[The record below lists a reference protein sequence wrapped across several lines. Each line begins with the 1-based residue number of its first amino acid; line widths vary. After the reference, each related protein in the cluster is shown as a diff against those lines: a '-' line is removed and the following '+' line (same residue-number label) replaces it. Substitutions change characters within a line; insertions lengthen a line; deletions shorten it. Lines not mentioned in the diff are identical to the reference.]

1 MDIIERFLKYVSY
14 ETTSNEESET
24 TPSSDKEI
32 VLLKELV
39 KEMKDLGLN
48 AFYKGGFAYG
58 DIKSDSN
65 KSDTIFLMAH
75 VDTSPDASGKDVKPR
90 IVHFDGSPIKLN
102 ENRTLDPK
110 VFESMCYHLNHDL
123 IVTDGTTLLGGD
135 DKAGVAI
142 ILDTVEKIL
151 KRGNYP
157 NIKVCFSPDEEIG
170 RGTKGIDL
178 EYIKKDTD
186 RIYAY
191 TVDGGEIMGFSYENF
206 NAASAKVIAE
216 GVSIHPSIGKN
227 KLINA
232 MEVIAEFHDHLPKCR
247 PENTEGR
254 EGFIHLVGMKGLV
267 ERAEYVYILRSFEK
281 DELESFKNA
290 FLESKD
296 IINKKYNKGLIAVEI
311 RDSYKN
317 MKEVIDKYPYTVDIV
332 HEVYKEMN
340 IPCVDWPIR
349 GGTDGAT
356 LSHMGLPC
364 PNLGTG
370 GDNFHGVYEY
380 LDIDEMKTMVQI
392 ITRIMDKLE

>member
-58 DIKSDSN
+58 DIKSDTN

-157 NIKVCFSPDEEIG
+157 NIKVCISPDEEIG

>member
-232 MEVIAEFHDHLPKCR
+232 MEVIAEFHDRLPKCR

>member
-1 MDIIERFLKYVSY
+1 MDIIERFLKYISF

-24 TPSSDKEI
+24 IPSSDKEI

-39 KEMKDLGLN
+39 KDMDALGL
-48 AFYKGGFAYG
+48 FSKYQGGFSYG
-58 DIKSDSN
+58 EIKSDCG
-65 KSDTIFLMAH
+65 KKDTIFLMAH
-75 VDTSPDASGKDVKPR
+75 VDTSPDASGKDIKPR
-90 IVHFDGSPIKLN
+90 IVHFDGTPIKLN
-102 ENRTLDPK
+102 ENRILDPS
-110 VFESMCYHLNHDL
+110 VFDMMKYHVNHDL

-142 ILDTVEKIL
+142 ILDTVEKII

-157 NIKVCFSPDEEIG
+157 NIKICFSPDEEIG
-170 RGTKGIDL
+170 RGTYGIDL
-178 EYIKKDTD
+178 DYIKKDTD
-186 RIYAY
+186 KIYAY

-206 NAASAKVIAE
+206 NAASAKVIVE

-232 MEVIAEFHDHLPKCR
+232 MEVINEFHNILPKCR

-267 ERAEYVYILRSFEK
+267 EKAEYVYILRSFDK

-290 FLESKD
+290 FYKAMDD
-296 IINKKYNKGLIAVEI
+296 INAKYNKNLVAVEI
-311 RDSYKN
+311 KDSYKN
-317 MKEVIDKYPYTVDIV
+317 MKEVIDKYPYSVDIV
-332 HEVYKEMN
+332 HEVYKEMG
-340 IPCVDWPIR
+340 IPCIDWPIR

-380 LDIDEMKTMVQI
+380 LDIDEMKTMVEI
-392 ITRIMDKLE
+392 ITKIMDKLE

>member
-102 ENRTLDPK
+102 ENRALDPK

-186 RIYAY
+186 KIYAY

-290 FLESKD
+290 FLESKN
-296 IINKKYNKGLIAVEI
+296 IINKKYNKDLITVEI

-317 MKEVIDKYPYTVDIV
+317 MKEVIDKHPYTVDIV

-392 ITRIMDKLE
+392 ITKIMDKLE

>member
-48 AFYKGGFAYG
+48 AFYKGGFVYG

-232 MEVIAEFHDHLPKCR
+232 MEVISEFHNHLPKCR

-296 IINKKYNKGLIAVEI
+296 IINKKYNKDLIAVEI

>member
-24 TPSSDKEI
+24 VPSSDKEI

-39 KEMKDLGLN
+39 KDMEALGLK
-48 AFYKGGFAYG
+48 AKYQGGFSYG
-58 DIKSDSN
+58 EIKSDCG
-65 KSDTIFLMAH
+65 KKDTIFLMAH
-75 VDTSPDASGKDVKPR
+75 VDTSPDASGKDIKPR
-90 IVHFDGSPIKLN
+90 IVHFDGAPIKLN
-102 ENRTLDPK
+102 EDKVLDPK

-142 ILDTVEKIL
+142 ILDTVEKII

-157 NIKVCFSPDEEIG
+157 NIKICFSPDEEIG
-170 RGTKGIDL
+170 RGTYGIDL
-178 EYIKKDTD
+178 DYIKKDTD
-186 RIYAY
+186 KIYAY

-206 NAASAKVIAE
+206 NAASAKVIVE

-232 MEVIAEFHDHLPKCR
+232 MEVINEFHETLPKCR

-267 ERAEYVYILRSFEK
+267 EKAEYVYILRSFDK

-290 FLESKD
+290 FYKAMDE
-296 IINKKYNKGLIAVEI
+296 INNKYNKSLVTVEI
-311 RDSYKN
+311 KDSYKN

-332 HEVYKEMN
+332 HEVYKEMG

-380 LDIDEMKTMVQI
+380 LDIDEMKTMVEI
-392 ITRIMDKLE
+392 ITKIMDKLK

>member
-24 TPSSDKEI
+24 VPSSDKEI
-32 VLLKELV
+32 ALLKELV
-39 KEMKDLGLN
+39 KDMEALGLK
-48 AFYKGGFAYG
+48 AKYQGGFSYG
-58 DIKSDSN
+58 EIKSDCG
-65 KSDTIFLMAH
+65 KKDTIFLMAH
-75 VDTSPDASGKDVKPR
+75 VDTSPDASGKDIKPR
-90 IVHFDGSPIKLN
+90 IVHFDGAPIKLN
-102 ENRTLDPK
+102 EDKVLDPK

-142 ILDTVEKIL
+142 ILDTVEKII

-157 NIKVCFSPDEEIG
+157 NIKICFSPDEEIG
-170 RGTKGIDL
+170 RGTYGIDL
-178 EYIKKDTD
+178 DYIKKDTD
-186 RIYAY
+186 KIYAY

-206 NAASAKVIAE
+206 NAASAKVIVE

-232 MEVIAEFHDHLPKCR
+232 MEVINEFHETLPKCR
-247 PENTEGR
+247 PENTEGK

-267 ERAEYVYILRSFEK
+267 EKAEYVYILRSFDK

-290 FLESKD
+290 FYKAMDE
-296 IINKKYNKGLIAVEI
+296 INNKYNKSLVTVEI
-311 RDSYKN
+311 KDSYKN

-332 HEVYKEMN
+332 HEVYKEMG

-356 LSHMGLPC
+356 LSHIGLPC

-380 LDIDEMKTMVQI
+380 LDIDEMKTMVEI
-392 ITRIMDKLE
+392 ITKIMDKLE

>member
-24 TPSSDKEI
+24 VPSSDKEI

-39 KEMKDLGLN
+39 KDMKALGLK
-48 AFYKGGFAYG
+48 AKYQGGFSYG
-58 DIKSDSN
+58 EIKSDCG
-65 KSDTIFLMAH
+65 KKDTIFLMAH
-75 VDTSPDASGKDVKPR
+75 VDTSPDASGKDIKPR
-90 IVHFDGSPIKLN
+90 IVHFDGAPIKLN
-102 ENRTLDPK
+102 EDKVLDPK

-142 ILDTVEKIL
+142 ILDTVEKII

-157 NIKVCFSPDEEIG
+157 NIKICFSPDEEIG
-170 RGTKGIDL
+170 RGTYGIDL
-178 EYIKKDTD
+178 DYIKKDTD
-186 RIYAY
+186 KIYAY

-206 NAASAKVIAE
+206 NAASAKVIVE

-232 MEVIAEFHDHLPKCR
+232 MEVINEFHETLPKCR
-247 PENTEGR
+247 PKNTEGR

-267 ERAEYVYILRSFEK
+267 EKAEYVYILRSFDK
-281 DELESFKNA
+281 DELESFKDA
-290 FLESKD
+290 FYKAMDE
-296 IINKKYNKGLIAVEI
+296 INNKYNKSLVTVEI
-311 RDSYKN
+311 KDSYKN

-332 HEVYKEMN
+332 HEIYKEMG

-380 LDIDEMKTMVQI
+380 LDIDEMKTMVEI
-392 ITRIMDKLE
+392 ITKIMDKLK

>member
-14 ETTSNEESET
+14 ETTSDEENET

-75 VDTSPDASGKDVKPR
+75 VDTSPDASGRDIKPR

-102 ENRTLDPK
+102 ENRALDPK

-186 RIYAY
+186 KIYAY

-267 ERAEYVYILRSFEK
+267 ERAEYVYILRSFDK

-290 FLESKD
+290 FLESKN
-296 IINKKYNKGLIAVEI
+296 IINKKYNKDLITVEI

>member
-58 DIKSDSN
+58 DIKSDTN